1 MPTGA
6 RVKFASVAVAV
17 LVTALI
23 GAPAFAIEQPDVGG
37 DGVTP
42 FAKPSD
48 KPRPSHPHATPTPG
62 PTPGLTPKPTPK
74 ATPGPNPDPN
84 PNPAPEPEPEPEP
97 TPRRTD
103 RPSDGA
109 ATPKPPKRPSASVG
123 SSVAGSRPSD
133 TIPPALLMG
142 AGAGTS
148 STRPSPEVVGLA
160 ALLAAVAGLG
170 TLWVFTRRRRRRPVS
185 PGPVAP
191 RAGTAPAAAGWTN
204 VRLDDNEALPSWL
217 RAIAEPERASLQ
229 PGSPTFSMEPP
240 PGVEPAVEH
249 EHPARPAHTFA
260 EPLQAGAMRLAVGAD
275 RTELIDQP
283 SDLGVVLTTLVAGD
297 EVEVQDI
304 EEPWVRVL
312 TPLGSTGWL
321 RTASL
326 GVGGA
331 RARSTT

>member
-1 MPTGA
+1 MPIGA
-6 RVKFASVAVAV
+6 RAKFASVAVAV

-23 GAPAFAIEQPDVGG
+23 GAPAFAIEQRDVGG
-37 DGVTP
+37 NGVTP

-62 PTPGLTPKPTPK
+62 PTPGPTPKPTPK
-74 ATPGPNPDPN
+74 VTPAPNPDPDPN
-84 PNPAPEPEPEPEP
+84 PNPTPEPAP

-103 RPSDGA
+103 RPGEGA
-109 ATPKPPKRPSASVG
+109 ATPKPPKRPSASDDP
-123 SSVAGSRPSD
+123 SVAGWSPSD
-133 TIPPALLMG
+133 TIPPALIMG
-142 AGAGTS
+142 AGGGSSS

-170 TLWVFTRRRRRRPVS
+170 TLWVFTRRRRRRLVP

-191 RAGTAPAAAGWTN
+191 RAGTAPAAARWTN
-204 VRLDDNEALPSWL
+204 VRLDDNEGLPSWL
-217 RAIAEPERASLQ
+217 RAIAEPERAPLQ
-229 PGSPTFSMEPP
+229 PGSPLFSMEPP
-240 PGVEPAVEH
+240 PGVEPALEH

-331 RARSTT
+331 RARSTP